1 MNEPPFSPDRLSTEC
16 FGRSLEYYP
25 QIGSTND
32 RVRELARAGAAEGL
46 LVVADEQTAGRGSHG
61 RSWLAPPGGAILASL
76 LLRPQL
82 PASEVFAPV
91 MILGLAVRAALAGAG
106 APAALKWP
114 NDVLCQGRKIAGGL
128 CELAMS
134 GGAPD
139 FMIAGFGV
147 NVDFDPAAYG
157 LADVATSLRLE
168 VTGALPSRQD
178 LLNNILCEAEAR
190 YTQWQQGDYLG
201 VWEEWRDRL
210 ATLGTEVRV
219 DTGDGLVEGTAIR
232 VERDGALVV
241 STPQGER
248 RLATGTIL
256 QAY

>member
-1 MNEPPFSPDRLSTEC
+1 MNEQPFSPGGLTTER

-32 RVRELARAGAAEGL
+32 RVRELARAGAREGL

-76 LLRPQL
+76 LLRPQR
-82 PASEVFAPV
+82 PAGEVFAPV

-114 NDVLCQGRKIAGGL
+114 NDVLCRGLKIAGIL

-134 GGAPD
+134 GGVSD
-139 FMIAGFGV
+139 FVIAGFGV
-147 NVDFDPAAYG
+147 NIDFDPAAYG
-157 LADVATSLRLE
+157 LSEAATSLRLE
-168 VTGALPSRQD
+168 VAGALPSRQD
-178 LLNNILCEAEAR
+178 LLNSILCEAEAR
-190 YTQWQQGDYLG
+190 YIRWQQGNYLG
-201 VWEEWRDRL
+201 IWQEWRDRL
-210 ATLGTEVRV
+210 ATLGSEVRV
-219 DTGDGLVEGTAIR
+219 DTGDGRVEGMAIR
-232 VERDGALVV
+232 VERDGTLIV

-256 QAY
+256 LG